1 MGSIKKQ
8 IVWLFILISVTLIG
22 TIYGAMRMELAR
34 NIMPINTTMTQQMVD
49 DRGNQIDSWFGE
61 RLSELRLLANLSE
74 KHSGTRQQLFN
85 ETKTL
90 TKFDK
95 HNYVSIRLVS
105 GNGISYSD
113 SYPSFSVRH
122 RSYYREMQR
131 SPQRAYTVSNL
142 LTSKEDHQS
151 IVIILYR
158 LARPLPDHT
167 TYVAAA
173 IPLARVEAL
182 AHDLSIYDG
191 TGMLLGSNTD
201 SPQIN
206 LQKELLL
213 TTKLDRLPRWKVNY
227 VVQKREL
234 RENTQQLIRLLLII
248 ILVVIALLGLL
259 LILLLRRI
267 VRPVENLTR
276 TMNKI
281 QSGGHDIRATIEG
294 PQEIRVLATTFNQ
307 TLDRVYENE
316 TKYREA
322 TIQVLQAQIQPHFLY
337 NTLDTIQWQI
347 LGGDTD
353 MAVTMI
359 ENLSVF
365 FRKGLNHGC
374 EFTTLRDEII
384 HVQSYFKIQAIRFPK
399 LQHLS
404 IDIDDALM
412 DQVVMHFILQPL
424 VENAINHGLRE
435 SLATHNELRISGVL
449 LSPTRLRLTVSN
461 NGQPMPA
468 ELVQKLN
475 DGSYHA
481 GKNSY
486 GIYNIRHRL
495 QLIYN
500 GQARLDFISTRQ
512 RTTVRVTLPLVE
524 KAIECGGEI

>member
-8 IVWLFILISVTLIG
+8 IVWLFILISLTLIG

-61 RLSELRLLANLSE
+61 RLSELRLLANLSGQ
-74 KHSGTRQQLFN
+74 HGDTRQHLFS
-85 ETKTL
+85 EAKAL

-105 GNGISYSD
+105 RNGISYSG
-113 SYPSFSVRH
+113 SHPSFSVRH

-142 LTSKEDHQS
+142 LTSKEDHQA

-158 LARPLPDHT
+158 LARPLSDHI

-173 IPLARVEAL
+173 IPLEKVEAL
-182 AHDLSIYDG
+182 AHDLSVYDG
-191 TGMLLGSNTD
+191 TGMLLGSDTD

-206 LQKELLL
+206 SQKELLL
-213 TTKLDRLPRWKVNY
+213 TTKLERLPRWKVNY
-227 VVQKREL
+227 VVQKKVL

-248 ILVVIALLGLL
+248 ILVVIALLGSL

-267 VRPVENLTR
+267 VRPIENLTR
-276 TMNKI
+276 TMNQI
-281 QSGGHDIRATIEG
+281 QNGGHDIRAVVEG
-294 PQEIRVLATTFNQ
+294 PQEIRTLATTFNQ

-322 TIQVLQAQIQPHFLY
+322 AIQVLQAQIQPHFLY

-353 MAVTMI
+353 NAITMI

-384 HVQSYFKIQAIRFPK
+384 HVQSYFKIQVIRFPK
-399 LQHLS
+399 LQQLS
-404 IDIDDALM
+404 IDVDDCLM
-412 DQVVMHFILQPL
+412 EQPVMHFILQPL
-424 VENAINHGLRE
+424 VENAINHGLRC
-435 SLATHNELRISGVL
+435 SSSANNELKISGTL
-449 LSPTRLRLTVSN
+449 ISPTRLQLTVSN
-461 NGQPMPA
+461 NGQPMSA

-475 DGSYHA
+475 DGSYLA
-481 GKNSY
+481 GQNSY

-500 GQARLDFISTRQ
+500 GQGRLDFSSTR
-512 RTTVRVTLPLVE
+512 RLTTVRVILPLVKGSVE
-524 KAIECGGEI
+524 HGGKV

>member
-191 TGMLLGSNTD
+191 TGML
-201 SPQIN
+201 
-206 LQKELLL
+206 E
-213 TTKLDRLPRWKVNY
+213 V
-227 VVQKREL
+227 
-234 RENTQQLIRLLLII
+234 
-248 ILVVIALLGLL
+248 
-259 LILLLRRI
+259 
-267 VRPVENLTR
+267 
-276 TMNKI
+276 
-281 QSGGHDIRATIEG
+281 GHDY
-294 PQEIRVLATTFNQ
+294 LN
-307 TLDRVYENE
+307 
-316 TKYREA
+316 
-322 TIQVLQAQIQPHFLY
+322 
-337 NTLDTIQWQI
+337 
-347 LGGDTD
+347 
-353 MAVTMI
+353 
-359 ENLSVF
+359 
-365 FRKGLNHGC
+365 GL
-374 EFTTLRDEII
+374 E
-384 HVQSYFKIQAIRFPK
+384 Y
-399 LQHLS
+399 
-404 IDIDDALM
+404 
-412 DQVVMHFILQPL
+412 
-424 VENAINHGLRE
+424 
-435 SLATHNELRISGVL
+435 
-449 LSPTRLRLTVSN
+449 
-461 NGQPMPA
+461 
-468 ELVQKLN
+468 
-475 DGSYHA
+475 
-481 GKNSY
+481 
-486 GIYNIRHRL
+486 
-495 QLIYN
+495 
-500 GQARLDFISTRQ
+500 
-512 RTTVRVTLPLVE
+512 
-524 KAIECGGEI
+524 

>member
-1 MGSIKKQ
+1 M
-8 IVWLFILISVTLIG
+8 
-22 TIYGAMRMELAR
+22 
-34 NIMPINTTMTQQMVD
+34 
-49 DRGNQIDSWFGE
+49 
-61 RLSELRLLANLSE
+61 
-74 KHSGTRQQLFN
+74 
-85 ETKTL
+85 
-90 TKFDK
+90 
-95 HNYVSIRLVS
+95 
-105 GNGISYSD
+105 
-113 SYPSFSVRH
+113 
-122 RSYYREMQR
+122 
-131 SPQRAYTVSNL
+131 
-142 LTSKEDHQS
+142 
-151 IVIILYR
+151 
-158 LARPLPDHT
+158 
-167 TYVAAA
+167 
-173 IPLARVEAL
+173 
-182 AHDLSIYDG
+182 
-191 TGMLLGSNTD
+191 
-201 SPQIN
+201 
-206 LQKELLL
+206 
-213 TTKLDRLPRWKVNY
+213 
-227 VVQKREL
+227 
-234 RENTQQLIRLLLII
+234 
-248 ILVVIALLGLL
+248 IALLGLL

-281 QSGGHDIRATIEG
+281 QSGGHDIRA
-294 PQEIRVLATTFNQ
+294 LATTFNQ